1 MGFKAAL
8 QSYVIMGLFS
18 EGGEHHGVLLVKI
31 FYMKYEQ
38 SRQFFKSMSD
48 RKINVLSS

>member
-18 EGGEHHGVLLVKI
+18 EGGFVSEN
-31 FYMKYEQ
+31 
-38 SRQFFKSMSD
+38 FKLEVHTSKAS
-48 RKINVLSS
+48 NSLNL